1 MGIAEN
7 DAKFRETEKILR
19 TELLFISPDTDVPLD
34 RNPWAKWKGWT
45 PAPYGR
51 LVLTN
56 ERFLFLVQEEV
67 ATAGDMLK
75 AVGSGVAK
83 GALEGV
89 LSGITFGLY
98 DIIAK
103 RFSRGKI
110 RKSSVNFDLYKNYD
124 SSFAVEL
131 KNIKGIIFKP
141 SNFLSNFKLPKPF
154 DKFYLTLKTVDNTG
168 NEKNYCIYSNRVT
181 DKKFV
186 KHKNWVKDLKK
197 LKQNLEVLQ

>member
-19 TELLFISPDTDVPLD
+19 TELLFISLDTDVPLD
-34 RNPWAKWKGWT
+34 RNPYAKWKGFS

-56 ERFLFLVQEEV
+56 ERLLFLVQEEV

-75 AVGSGVAK
+75 AVGSG
-83 GALEGV
+83 ALAGV
-89 LSGITFGLY
+89 LSVITFGLY
-98 DIIAK
+98 GIMTE
-103 RFSRGKI
+103 RGKI
-110 RKSSVNFDLYKNYD
+110 RKSSVNFDLYKNYE
-124 SSFAVEL
+124 SSFSVEL

-141 SNFLSNFKLPKPF
+141 SNFLSYLKLRRPF
-154 DKFYLTLKTVDNTG
+154 DEFYLTLKTVDNTG
-168 NEKNYCIYSNRVT
+168 NEKNYCIYSNRVS
-181 DKKFV
+181 DQKFV